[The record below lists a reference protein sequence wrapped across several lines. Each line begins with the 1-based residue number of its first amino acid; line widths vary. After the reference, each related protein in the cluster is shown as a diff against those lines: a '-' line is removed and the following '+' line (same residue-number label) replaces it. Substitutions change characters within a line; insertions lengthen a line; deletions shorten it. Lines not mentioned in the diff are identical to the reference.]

1 MSSGVKKRINALF
14 IIAFFL
20 NVHAALPAY
29 INSTFLSTFTSKSL
43 VGIIYTIGA
52 LFSILAL
59 IFLPKA
65 LSRFGNF
72 KIGMTAL
79 LVEIV
84 AMTSLAITRNP
95 MFIIIS
101 FVSILVLIRVMGFN
115 ADIFLENLS
124 DDKKTGGIRGFF
136 LSASNSA
143 WVFSPFLAGFILGG
157 DNYFRLYITSVL
169 FLIPVFFVLLFRF
182 RKFEDP
188 EYDHIP
194 FWSTLKIML
203 RRHNLRRIFMANLL
217 LRFFYSWMV
226 IYTPI
231 YLREYIGF
239 EWIEIGWMFSIM
251 LLPFIIFQIPA
262 GKIADKFLGEKEL
275 LSLGFVIIAF
285 STAFLAFVVGA
296 NFWMWTLVLF
306 FTRVGASLAEVMSES
321 YFFKKIDSTDSNLI
335 GFFRMTSPMAYV
347 VSPIIATI
355 ILSVVEFR
363 FIFLILGII
372 MLYGLRYSLTL
383 KDTL

>member
-1 MSSGVKKRINALF
+1 MSPSIRKRINALF
-14 IIAFFL
+14 LVAFLL

-29 INSTFLSTFTSKSL
+29 INSTFLSTFTSENL
-43 VGIIYTIGA
+43 VGVIYTIGA
-52 LFSILAL
+52 ILSILAL
-59 IFLPKA
+59 MVLPKA
-65 LSRFGNF
+65 LSKFGNF
-72 KIGMTAL
+72 KVGMAAL
-79 LVEIV
+79 LVELV

-101 FVSILVLIRVMGFN
+101 FVSILVLIRVMGFS

-124 DDKKTGGIRGFF
+124 EDKKTGGIRGFF

-157 DNYFRLYITSVL
+157 DNYLRLYITAVL
-169 FLIPVFFVLLFRF
+169 FLVPVFFILLFKF
-182 RKFEDP
+182 RRFEDP
-188 EYDHIP
+188 DYEHIP
-194 FWSTLKIML
+194 FWSTLRTML
-203 RRHNLRRIFMANLL
+203 RRHNLRRIFMANVL

-231 YLREYIGF
+231 YLREHIGF

-251 LLPFIIFQIPA
+251 LLPFVIFQIPA
-262 GKIADKFLGEKEL
+262 GRIADKFLGEKEL
-275 LSLGFVIIAF
+275 LSLGFIIIAL
-285 STAFLAFVVGA
+285 STAFLTFVVGA
-296 NFWMWTLVLF
+296 NFWMWALALF
-306 FTRVGASLAEVMSES
+306 LTRVGASLAEVMSES

-335 GFFRMTSPMAYV
+335 GFFRMTSPMSYV
-347 VSPIIATI
+347 VSPLIATI
-355 ILSVVEFR
+355 ILSMVEFKY
-363 FIFLILGII
+363 IFLILGVI